1 MKNSSLYKIKDLV
14 DEMKKLDLLIDLHRK
29 IDDDGFMYS
38 QYETKKSRLMKE
50 LILELTKESDK
61 TPDVFGVIRKIII
74 RFYPEETTI
83 LTSDLG
89 QLAEAI

>member
-14 DEMKKLDLLIDLHRK
+14 DEMKKLDSLIDLHRK
-29 IDDDGFMYS
+29 IDDDEFMSS

-61 TPDVFGVIRKIII
+61 TPDVFGVIRKIIF
-74 RFYPEETTI
+74 RFYPEEPTHPK
-83 LTSDLG
+83 SDLG